1 MSTGPT
7 HVRIKRRRDETPLP
21 SLRLEGPQQ
30 ELRKFHHLEYRL
42 ETHLHTPESTK
53 QNATPQDAPPTA
65 PRRFEL
71 STPSRKRNA
80 ETAGLMP
87 TFVEK
92 KRRGP
97 SSLENTTRAELHDIS
112 DEVSTPLKRPGTKT
126 LRQDQSKNVTPSKLT
141 PAPSLELADAM
152 HQFALEEV
160 AQEEAEHKRVAAKRT
175 VEKPRV
181 IIQPKGSVRRL
192 KDRQPQSASLIS
204 LTSVT
209 GINNSI
215 DEMSDDED
223 YVYDIY
229 VKHADILMTEDTTDP
244 VTHSIG
250 ILVITEEDE
259 EIWESYIE
267 GEEEEKFD
275 TDDEDENAE
284 DYYGADYPE
293 DEVASDDEYNQGAYG
308 YRHGGS
314 DDEQWDSETGT
325 YSDEEDAMKN
335 PWKKAPWLRATK
347 DEDDEDDEY

>member
-1 MSTGPT
+1 
-7 HVRIKRRRDETPLP
+7 
-21 SLRLEGPQQ
+21 
-30 ELRKFHHLEYRL
+30 
-42 ETHLHTPESTK
+42 
-53 QNATPQDAPPTA
+53 
-65 PRRFEL
+65 
-71 STPSRKRNA
+71 
-80 ETAGLMP
+80 MP

-97 SSLENTTRAELHDIS
+97 SNSETASRAENHEVP
-112 DEVSTPLKRPGTKT
+112 DEISTPLKRPGTKT
-126 LRQDQSKNVTPSKLT
+126 LRQDQPIPRGVTPSKLT
-141 PAPSLELADAM
+141 QAPSLELADAM

-160 AQEEAEHKRVAAKRT
+160 AQEEAEHKRVAAQRT

-192 KDRQPQSASLIS
+192 KDRQPHRTPLSG
-204 LTSVT
+204 LTSGT
-209 GINNSI
+209 NTNSSI

-229 VKHADILMTEDTTDP
+229 VKHADVPMTDDTTDP
-244 VTHSIG
+244 ATQSIG

-314 DDEQWDSETGT
+314 DDEQWDSEAGT

-335 PWKKAPWLRATK
+335 PWKKAPWLKATK
-347 DEDDEDDEY
+347 DEDDEDDE

>member
-1 MSTGPT
+1 MSAGPT

-30 ELRKFHHLEYRL
+30 KQRKFHHLEYRL
-42 ETHLHTPESTK
+42 ETQLHAPEVTI
-53 QNATPQDAPPTA
+53 QNAAPQTLPPTG
-65 PRRFEL
+65 PRCFEL

-87 TFVEK
+87 TFVER

-97 SSLENTTRAELHDIS
+97 SQLETTTRIEEQDVA
-112 DEVSTPLKRPGTKT
+112 DEVSTPLKRPGTRT
-126 LRQDQSKNVTPSKLT
+126 LRQDQPRNITPSK
-141 PAPSLELADAM
+141 PAQAPSLALADAL

-160 AQEEAEHKRVAAKRT
+160 AQEEAEQKAAERKM
-175 VEKPRV
+175 EKPRV

-192 KDRQPQSASLIS
+192 RDRQPQRTPLNAS
-204 LTSVT
+204 TSGAST
-209 GINNSI
+209 TNSI
-215 DEMSDDED
+215 DEMSDDDD

-229 VKHADILMTEDTTDP
+229 VRHAEVPISGDTADP
-244 VTHSIG
+244 ATQSMG

-293 DEVASDDEYNQGAYG
+293 DEVASDDEYNHGAYG

-314 DDEQWDSETGT
+314 DDEQWDGETGA

-347 DEDDEDDEY
+347 DEDDEEDDE